1 MKNMKKSIALVLAL
15 VLVVGGVVGGTIA
28 WLTDKTEEIKNTFT
42 VGNIDIT
49 LTEEAQK
56 QNDYQFKMIPGE
68 TLKKDPVVTVVG
80 GSEACWLFVEITES
94 DNLDDFITYA
104 PAAGWTVLEENVIYR
119 EVAAAEAD
127 QNFDVLEGN
136 EVTVNGGVTKAMMD
150 AIEDGT
156 ATEPTLTFKA
166 YAIQKAGF
174 DTAAAAWT
182 EVK

>member
-42 VGNIDIT
+42 VGNIDIELAET
-49 LTEEAQK
+49 TT
-56 QNDYQFKMIPGE
+56 NYKMIPGE
-68 TLKKDPVVTVVG
+68 TIAKDPVVTVVG
-80 GSEACWLFVEITES
+80 GSEDCWLFVEITES

-127 QNFDVLEGN
+127 QEFAVLEGN
-136 EVTVNGGVTKAMMD
+136 EVTVNGDVTKDMMD

-174 DTAAAAWT
+174 DTAADAWA

>member
-42 VGNIDIT
+42 VGNIDID
-49 LTEEAQK
+49 LTETTGE
-56 QNDYQFKMIPGE
+56 NYKMIPGK
-68 TLKKDPVVTVVG
+68 TLDKDPKVTVEA
-80 GSEACWLFVEITES
+80 GSEDCWLFVEITES

-104 PAAGWTVLEENVIYR
+104 PAAGWIPLEGNDGVYYR

-127 QNFDVLEGN
+127 QEFAVLEGD
-136 EVTVNGGVTKAMMD
+136 EVTVDGGVTKAMMD
-150 AIEDGT
+150 AI
-156 ATEPTLTFKA
+156 TEKTQPTLTFKA
-166 YAIQKAGF
+166 YAIQKEGF
-174 DTAAAAWT
+174 ATAALAWA

>member
-49 LTEEAQK
+49 LAETTT
-56 QNDYQFKMIPGE
+56 DYKMIPGE
-68 TLKKDPVVTVVG
+68 TIAKDPVVTVVG

-127 QNFDVLEGN
+127 QIFAVLEGD

-174 DTAAAAWT
+174 DTAAAAWA